1 MRVWVSSDLPK
12 GARHSD
18 VINGM
23 IFTHFKNVH
32 IYIYICVCVFLSLY
46 SPIHGSALAKCKEL
60 EVQRQSCITFVAGT
74 CFIGLGN
81 FNEGVCVRC
90 IYWVWRRKGSGKEKR
105 TTRMYKSILS
115 ARSYS

>member
-1 MRVWVSSDLPK
+1 M
-12 GARHSD
+12 
-18 VINGM
+18 
-23 IFTHFKNVH
+23 
-32 IYIYICVCVFLSLY
+32 CVCVFLSLY

-105 TTRMYKSILS
+105 TTRMYMYMHIAFFLH
-115 ARSYS
+115 AATHSYLTIGSVKLISH